1 VENILQ
7 ILGGI
12 VGGGRLFAATF
23 EKNQLLKA
31 GKIFK
36 NMVVGR

>member
-7 ILGGI
+7 ILGEV
-12 VGGGRLFAATF
+12 VGGGWPFAATF
-23 EKNQLLKA
+23 EKNQLLKV